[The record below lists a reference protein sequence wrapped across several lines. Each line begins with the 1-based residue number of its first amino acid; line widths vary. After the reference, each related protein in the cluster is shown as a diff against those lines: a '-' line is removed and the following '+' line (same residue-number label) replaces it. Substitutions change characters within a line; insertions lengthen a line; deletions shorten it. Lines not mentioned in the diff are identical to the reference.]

1 MALLTWAFFLLKSF
15 NASHLLFKAD
25 DTGLW
30 YRKESPE
37 STKSKKKSKSRDKKP
52 AGKSGQDSEAE
63 PTAQNNE
70 TCAKKV
76 SYVGAFHAKN
86 KQW

>member
-1 MALLTWAFFLLKSF
+1 
-15 NASHLLFKAD
+15 LFKAG

-37 STKSKKKSKSRDKKP
+37 STKSKKKSKSRDNKKP
-52 AGKSGQDSEAE
+52 AGKSEQDSEVE
-63 PTAQNNE
+63 HTTQNNG

-76 SYVGAFHAKN
+76 SYVRAFYEK
-86 KQW
+86 K